1 MKNLSLN
8 IKKFIFSRK
17 CCICN
22 EVMKKDSEEYI
33 CSKCS
38 FKLETLGKLKSR
50 KGVYFSFH
58 YEEIKSLIWDFKF
71 SNRKYISKE
80 IAKFI
85 KEPLN
90 ELIKELGIDV
100 VIPVP
105 ISDTRMRERGFNQVE
120 EFLKECNIKYETIE
134 RVKNTKHMYEI
145 DSIEKR
151 KENLVSVFKGNLNLH
166 DKKILLVDDIVTTGS
181 TIEEIKK
188 ELKSYNKT
196 IEIFIFS
203 LSVVRSYLKNKTNDG
218 VK

>member
-1 MKNLSLN
+1 M
-8 IKKFIFSRK
+8 
-17 CCICN
+17 
-22 EVMKKDSEEYI
+22 
-33 CSKCS
+33 
-38 FKLETLGKLKSR
+38 
-50 KGVYFSFH
+50 
-58 YEEIKSLIWDFKF
+58 IWDFKF

>member
-1 MKNLSLN
+1 
-8 IKKFIFSRK
+8 
-17 CCICN
+17 
-22 EVMKKDSEEYI
+22 MKKDSEEYI

-134 RVKNTKHMYEI
+134 RAKNTKHMYEI

>member
-1 MKNLSLN
+1 
-8 IKKFIFSRK
+8 
-17 CCICN
+17 
-22 EVMKKDSEEYI
+22 MKKDSEEYI